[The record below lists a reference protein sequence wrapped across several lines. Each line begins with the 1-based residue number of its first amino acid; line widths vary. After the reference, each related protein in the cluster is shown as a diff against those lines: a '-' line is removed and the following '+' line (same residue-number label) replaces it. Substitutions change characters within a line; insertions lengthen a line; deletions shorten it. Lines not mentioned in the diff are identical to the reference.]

1 MARDVRERWVGV
13 NWGVRS
19 ELVPVTGQ
27 DGQPIH
33 DGKGNPKIEPRTVL
47 VLESLEGPVRHVIEV
62 PFDDKAKSDLV
73 AALTGGIVIAGNGT
87 PAPPAI

>member
-13 NWGVRS
+13 GWGVRS
-19 ELVPVTGQ
+19 ELSPVVGQ

-33 DGKGNPKIEPRTVL
+33 DAKGNPKVEPRTVL
-47 VLESLEGPVRHVIEV
+47 VLESLEGAVRHVIEV
-62 PFDDKAKSDLV
+62 PFDDKAKADLI

-87 PAPPAI
+87 PVQPSI